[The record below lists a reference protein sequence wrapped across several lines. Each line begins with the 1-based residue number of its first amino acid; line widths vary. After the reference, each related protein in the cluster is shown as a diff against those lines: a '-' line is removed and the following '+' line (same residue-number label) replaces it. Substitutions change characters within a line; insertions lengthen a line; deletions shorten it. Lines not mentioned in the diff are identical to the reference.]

1 MMTNRSAAWE
11 GALQILT
18 RHKSELRN
26 PVEPIWQ
33 ARTCMNGG
41 GFLDHLLRLPAD
53 ITAYNRFGG
62 AAVDRR
68 RAIRQADVLS
78 IQIPL
83 PPLEE

>member
-1 MMTNRSAAWE
+1 
-11 GALQILT
+11 
-18 RHKSELRN
+18 
-26 PVEPIWQ
+26 
-33 ARTCMNGG
+33 MNGG